1 MSSSR
6 YIDKSNGGFFQMRT
20 LAIEGMQWGDEG
32 KGKITD
38 YCASKAQIVVRSQG
52 GNNAGHTIEH
62 HGVRYALRLLPSGIL
77 NPDTVNVLADGM
89 VINPTSLIEEM
100 QRIHEKGIEHF
111 KLLISKRA
119 TLLLP
124 YHIAIDI
131 ARENALGDAKI
142 GTTKNG
148 IGPCYEDR
156 SARLSIRVGDLLYPE
171 FLKARIHQILPL
183 KNRELKAYGGE
194 EFSEEEI
201 YEELMK
207 DREVLLPFI
216 TDTTAFLQKS
226 MKEGKKILFEGA
238 QGAMLCLTYGTF
250 PYVTSSSPLATAI
263 PSNTGLPL
271 TAVEGV
277 LGVMKA
283 YTTRVGEGPFP
294 SEIHDEV
301 GNKIREKG
309 HEYGTVTHRPRR
321 VGWLDIPQLKYVMEI
336 SGITHCAIMLL
347 DVLCAVDEISICTG
361 YTLNG
366 EKIDYMP
373 SNVEELSL
381 VKPEFITLPSW
392 KEDISTCKTYDEL
405 PENCKNY
412 ISAIEKYLGISIDII
427 SVSPDKDGTILRKE
441 VF

>member
-1 MSSSR
+1 
-6 YIDKSNGGFFQMRT
+6 MRT

-38 YCASKAQIVVRSQG
+38 YCATKAQIVVRSQG

-62 HGVRYALRLLPSGIL
+62 HGIRYALRLLPSGIL
-77 NPDTVNVLADGM
+77 NRDTVNVLADGM
-89 VINPTSLIEEM
+89 VINPTSLINEM
-100 QRIHEKGIEHF
+100 NAIHEKGVKDF
-111 KLLISKRA
+111 KLMISKRA
-119 TLLLP
+119 TLLMP
-124 YHIAIDI
+124 YHVELDI
-131 ARENALGDAKI
+131 ARENALGEYKI

-156 SARLSIRVGDLLYPE
+156 AARLSIRVGDLLYPE
-171 FLKARIHQILPL
+171 FLKERIHEVLPL
-183 KNRELKAYGGE
+183 KNKELLAYGGKQ
-194 EFSEEEI
+194 FSEEEI
-201 YEELMK
+201 YAELMK
-207 DREVLLPFI
+207 DRDVLLPFI
-216 TDTTAFLQKS
+216 ADTTTFLQNS
-226 MKEGKKILFEGA
+226 YKEGKKILFEGA

-271 TAVEGV
+271 TAVDGV

-294 SEIHDEV
+294 SEINNEI
-301 GNKIREKG
+301 GNQIREKG

-321 VGWLDIPQLKYVMEI
+321 VGWLDIPQLKYVKDI

-347 DVLCAVDEISICTG
+347 DVLSAVDEIKICTG
-361 YTLNG
+361 YTLKG
-366 EKIDYMP
+366 KKIDFMP
-373 SNVEELSL
+373 SNVMELSL

-392 KEDISTCKTYDEL
+392 KEDISGCKTFDEL
-405 PENCKNY
+405 PLNCKNY
-412 ISAIEKYLGISIDII
+412 ILTIEKYLGVSIDII